1 MKYSGFSKNSRLI
14 FVENSFEFFNNLGN
28 YLQFSVNSRFLE
40 VVHFDSES
48 LPEDYYNYTVVNG
61 NIALINKSLPN
72 ETINSIKQF
81 SQELSFIKNAI
92 ELPNRIYTEAFGNG
106 GFGRHVTERIKSIS
120 IKILSSQELTKHEK
134 NLFDYHKSKYDNV
147 TDIAMANL
155 ILTQIDI
162 WKTKLDIE
170 ILNLLK
176 KIDSNIAGGF

>member
-1 MKYSGFSKNSRLI
+1 MKYSGFSKNSRLL
-14 FVENSFEFFNNLGN
+14 FAEVSFEFFNNLGS

-61 NIALINKSLPN
+61 NIELINKSISN

-81 SQELSFIKNAI
+81 SQELSFIKDAI
-92 ELPNRIYTEAFGNG
+92 ALPNRIYMEAYGNG
-106 GFGRHVTERIKSIS
+106 GFGRYVSERLKSIS
-120 IKILSSQELTKHEK
+120 KKILSSSELTKYEK
-134 NLFDYHKSKYDNV
+134 NLFDYHKLTYDNV
-147 TDIAMANL
+147 TDVDMANL

-162 WKTKLDIE
+162 WESKLDVE

-176 KIDSNIAGGF
+176 KIDNNVAGGF